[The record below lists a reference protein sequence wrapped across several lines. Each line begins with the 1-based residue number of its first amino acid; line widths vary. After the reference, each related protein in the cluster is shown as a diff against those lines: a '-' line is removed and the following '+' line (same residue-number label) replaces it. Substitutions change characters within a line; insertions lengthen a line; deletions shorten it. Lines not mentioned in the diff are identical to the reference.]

1 MKLTISI
8 KGTSD
13 GNNEKSNDFRNF
25 LTHPCDREGKIS
37 LEITSVKIFMLA
49 YWITVGPIDSIFVRL
64 HLLSQQHVIF
74 CYECITILVPNN
86 FHKERTC

>member
-13 GNNEKSNDFRNF
+13 GNNEKSNDFRKF

-37 LEITSVKIFMLA
+37 IKNHISE
-49 YWITVGPIDSIFVRL
+49 
-64 HLLSQQHVIF
+64 
-74 CYECITILVPNN
+74 N
-86 FHKERTC
+86 FHAGILDYRGSN

>member
-13 GNNEKSNDFRNF
+13 GNDEKSNNFRIF

-37 LEITSVKIFMLA
+37 IEITSVKIFHA
-49 YWITVGPIDSIFVRL
+49 G
-64 HLLSQQHVIF
+64 
-74 CYECITILVPNN
+74 ILDYRGSN
-86 FHKERTC
+86 

>member
-13 GNNEKSNDFRNF
+13 GNNEKSNDFRKF
-25 LTHPCDREGKIS
+25 LTRPCDREGKIS
-37 LEITSVKIFMLA
+37 IEITSVKIFMLA
-49 YWITVGPIDSIFVRL
+49 YWITVGPIDSIFVHL

-74 CYECITILVPNN
+74 CYECINILVPNN